1 MNQPQIDIGNL
12 TEEESKQMLMIYV
25 EREGAQNTLARLAQ
39 QQDKLVQSV
48 MARLSTQ
55 TQA

>member
-1 MNQPQIDIGNL
+1 MNQSQIDIGNL

>member
-48 MARLSTQ
+48 VARLSTQ